1 MLLDCR
7 VGVARGAALP
17 DRLCARLC
25 ARDDVL
31 AVHGAQEAGLHTTL
45 QDWLHAAHW
54 ERLAQLCLLSFG
66 LRL

>member
-17 DRLCARLC
+17 DGLR

-31 AVHGAQEAGLHTTL
+31 AVHRAQEAGLHTTL
-45 QDWLHAAHW
+45 HDWLHAAHW
-54 ERLAQLCLLSFG
+54 EGLAQLCFLSFG

>member
-1 MLLDCR
+1 MLLDCC

-17 DRLCARLC
+17 DRLR

-31 AVHGAQEAGLHTTL
+31 AVHGTQEAGLHTTL

-54 ERLAQLCLLSFG
+54 ERLAQLCFLSFG